1 MPIYEYACPTCGQS
15 FEKLVR
21 AGRKARE
28 APVPCPTCGQDSRR
42 KEVTLVAST
51 NTGESVS
58 LASSAAA
65 CAPSG

>member
-1 MPIYEYACPTCGQS
+1 MPIYEYVCPNCGQP

-21 AGRKARE
+21 GGRKARE
-28 APVPCPTCGQDSRR
+28 KPMPCPHCGHDSYR
-42 KEVTLVAST
+42 KKVTLVAAVGASD
-51 NTGESVS
+51 SKS